1 MTCTLMIRLISM
13 LLSKKLENRKNYL
26 EWQNFQTMILLYKS
40 IYRLSNRVG
49 TIDKV
54 MAVLVYVRV

>member
-1 MTCTLMIRLISM
+1 M